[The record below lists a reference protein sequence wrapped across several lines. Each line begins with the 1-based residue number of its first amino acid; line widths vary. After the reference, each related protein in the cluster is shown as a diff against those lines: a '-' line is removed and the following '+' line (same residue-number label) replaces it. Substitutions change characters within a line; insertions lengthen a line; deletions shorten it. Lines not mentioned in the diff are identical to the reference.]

1 MTTHRTVNIL
11 LGLLI
16 ASPTALHAAEAF
28 PPFSWDKVPV
38 YAHVGKTDDDFTS
51 EQLDFLAKHFD
62 FIAFE
67 KGQAVRKR
75 GDTEA
80 GIAEAAKQIKQ
91 RNPRAKVLF
100 YWNAFLDYPLYKAS
114 QDFPKG
120 GHLKDHQDKPVMVRG
135 TVPTYDLAHENVRKW
150 WSDAAAAG
158 ASGSADGIFAD
169 ALLQVITPS
178 KRKLLGEGKF
188 QELNKGLVEMLKET
202 RGKLPP
208 DKLIIY
214 NGLRGSDGAQFLPL
228 TSGAMIEHFGHFSGA
243 GKDEI
248 AEDLDSMRT
257 AAKAGK
263 IVCVKAWPGFSFQDT
278 ELLKKPHAELAKLA
292 QERIMF
298 PLACFLVAAEPN
310 CYFCYTWGY
319 RENDGAFD
327 WYPEFD
333 KPLGP
338 PQGEAKRTGYS
349 YQREFAHASVFVNL
363 VTKNAKIDWK

>member
-1 MTTHRTVNIL
+1 MTTNRTAIVLFGFL
-11 LGLLI
+11 LAPS
-16 ASPTALHAAEAF
+16 ASLCGADAL

-114 QDFPKG
+114 HDFPNG
-120 GHLKDHQDKPVMVRG
+120 GHLRDHQDKPVMVRG

-150 WSDAAAAG
+150 WSDAAFAG

-169 ALLQVITPS
+169 ALLQVTTPS
-178 KRKLLGEGKF
+178 KRKLLGEEKF
-188 QELNKGLVEMLKET
+188 RELNKGLVKMLKET

-243 GKDEI
+243 GKE
-248 AEDLDSMRT
+248 
-257 AAKAGK
+257 
-263 IVCVKAWPGFSFQDT
+263 
-278 ELLKKPHAELAKLA
+278 
-292 QERIMF
+292 
-298 PLACFLVAAEPN
+298 
-310 CYFCYTWGY
+310 
-319 RENDGAFD
+319 
-327 WYPEFD
+327 
-333 KPLGP
+333 
-338 PQGEAKRTGYS
+338 EAVS
-349 YQREFAHASVFVNL
+349 NL
-363 VTKNAKIDWK
+363 NRNR